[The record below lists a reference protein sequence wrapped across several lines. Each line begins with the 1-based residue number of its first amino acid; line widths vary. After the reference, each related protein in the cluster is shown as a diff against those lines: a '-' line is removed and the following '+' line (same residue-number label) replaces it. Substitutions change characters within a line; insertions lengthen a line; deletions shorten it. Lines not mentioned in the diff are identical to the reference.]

1 MPDVTD
7 TKTDPKPNIFGGD
20 GAKVPMWALI
30 VAAFSGGIV
39 LQMAELMGM
48 MHHHEA
54 ADIFFFGGMLVA
66 GAMGIG
72 GLFLAGATSVRS
84 AVSAG
89 ISAPQLLGGIMK
101 AVPATAMMLNNMV
114 APVYAQLTTVDSV
127 KVTVE
132 VESTLTGV
140 TISTMDGSWLVQVQ
154 DGMKLTIPLVD
165 SLRATTEGASVV
177 FPLRVDSA
185 DFRNTLRITTQHSTN
200 GPGSFLRGLLGQR
213 TKMFERQM
221 LQVKS
226 E

>member
-1 MPDVTD
+1 MPDAPAKND
-7 TKTDPKPNIFGGD
+7 TKVSSFFGDKP
-20 GAKVPMWALI
+20 PMWALI
-30 VAAFSGGIV
+30 IAAFSGGIV

-48 MHHHEA
+48 MHRHEA
-54 ADIFFFGGMLVA
+54 ADMFFFGGMLVA

-72 GLFLAGATSVRS
+72 GLFLAGATSLRS
-84 AVSAG
+84 AVAAG

-101 AVPATAMMLNNMV
+101 AVPATALLLNNVM
-114 APVYAQLTTVDSV
+114 APVYAQPTTIDSV

-140 TISTMDGSWLVQVQ
+140 TISTLDGSWSAKVQ
-154 DGMKLTIPLVD
+154 DGIKLTIPKVD
-165 SLRATTEGASVV
+165 SLKASMDEETVV
-177 FPLRVDSA
+177 FPLNIDTADSKSV
-185 DFRNTLRITTQHSTN
+185 LKITTQHTTN

-213 TKMFERQM
+213 TKMFDRQM